1 MREMNQERSI
11 RKKVEFQQSSE
22 NRNLI
27 GRDRGRKYLKVKIGN
42 VGYSKL

>member
-11 RKKVEFQQSSE
+11 KKKVEFQQPPE
-22 NRNLI
+22 NRNVS

>member
-11 RKKVEFQQSSE
+11 RRKVEFKQSPE
-22 NRNLI
+22 DRI
-27 GRDRGRKYLKVKIGN
+27 VGGRDRGRKYLKVKIGN